1 MWVALSTE
9 KSVGEIRTILE
20 AWFSE
25 LVVADWDLSSIESVK
40 ESLERPAVRS
50 ADILFRVVD
59 TQSEFPTAIHIDRW
73 PGPHGEALHDEA
85 VVQATMVE
93 LARKFAAAL
102 GCRTACDGS
111 DYGDCYSPYWAIIW
125 DAGRSFLAVTCD
137 TRFEDEGEG
146 DVRIVREVYMP
157 AFRLDASGRPVL
169 QHG

>member
-9 KSVGEIRTILE
+9 KSVREIRTILE

-40 ESLERPAVRS
+40 ESLERPAVRA

-73 PGPHGEALHDEA
+73 PGFHDDA
-85 VVQATMVE
+85 VVYATMTE
-93 LARKFAAAL
+93 LARMLAVACT
-102 GCRTACDGS
+102 CRTICDGS
-111 DYGDCYSPYWAIIW
+111 AYVGDYSPYWAIIW
-125 DAGRSFLAVTCD
+125 DAGRSFLADTCD
-137 TRFEDEGEG
+137 TAFEDEAGGE
-146 DVRIVREVYMP
+146 VRIVREVSLP
-157 AFRLDASGRPVL
+157 ACKLNAAGRPVV

>member
-9 KSVGEIRTILE
+9 KSVGEIRAILE

-25 LVVADWDLSSIESVK
+25 LVVADWDLSSIESVN

-73 PGPHGEALHDEA
+73 PGPQGEALHDEV

-93 LARKFAAAL
+93 LARMFAAAL
-102 GCRTACDGS
+102 GCRTICDGS
-111 DYGDCYSPYWAIIW
+111 AYVGDYSPYWAIIW
-125 DAGRSFLAVTCD
+125 DAGRSFLADTCD
-137 TRFEDEGEG
+137 TAFEDEAGGE
-146 DVRIVREVYMP
+146 VRSVREVSLP
-157 AFRLDASGRPVL
+157 ACKLDAAGRPVV